1 MELLWPAA
9 AAPLARHSLAQ
20 ALTVVKDAIGREHL
34 LVQRATV
41 ALAASGVEVDVQ
53 QLAGCDVPVRGPF
66 LDGFEV
72 PGAVAFEQWKDE
84 WRAKLQPRIRD
95 CLVKQMDAGRR
106 VGDFATVERH
116 AQVLYELDPLAE
128 EGVRGLMEARAWVGD
143 RSNALK
149 VYARFAAAL
158 AEELGA
164 KPSPELARIAGLL
177 REGRRAAPRP
187 AAPAAVAERQ
197 EKRFEAEPLIGREA
211 EFATLYDAWLEVRG
225 RTPRIVVVTGE
236 PGVGK
241 TTLTNAFV
249 STCQM
254 EGAVV
259 ARAQA
264 YAAERELPFAV
275 LAELIKQLTL
285 QRAIGGAAPEA
296 LSELARVA
304 PEILQAFPGVPRPLE
319 WAAEVI
325 PLRLADAVLK
335 ALEAAAEES
344 PVVLVSDDLHAADN
358 ASVAIMHVVARK
370 LAQSRVLLIL
380 TGRTHELRT
389 VAASALVSDHA
400 IRALQWLELEPLGA
414 DAAERLVRT
423 VAAGAGGGGCGAG
436 AARFPRRASSRRAM
450 ATRWRSSCSR
460 KSGLRMGRVRC

>member
-1 MELLWPAA
+1 
-9 AAPLARHSLAQ
+9 
-20 ALTVVKDAIGREHL
+20 
-34 LVQRATV
+34 
-41 ALAASGVEVDVQ
+41 
-53 QLAGCDVPVRGPF
+53 
-66 LDGFEV
+66 
-72 PGAVAFEQWKDE
+72 
-84 WRAKLQPRIRD
+84 
-95 CLVKQMDAGRR
+95 MDAGRR

-211 EFATLYDAWLEVRG
+211 EFATLYDVWLEVRG

-344 PVVLVSDDLHAADN
+344 PVVLVSDDLHAAD
-358 ASVAIMHVVARK
+358 ASWRRAGCCSFSPAARTSC
-370 LAQSRVLLIL
+370 ARWRRARSSPTMRSGHFSGWSSSRWAR
-380 TGRTHELRT
+380 TRPSGSSGRLPQ
-389 VAASALVSDHA
+389 AL
-400 IRALQWLELEPLGA
+400 
-414 DAAERLVRT
+414 
-423 VAAGAGGGGCGAG
+423 GAG

>member
-1 MELLWPAA
+1 
-9 AAPLARHSLAQ
+9 
-20 ALTVVKDAIGREHL
+20 
-34 LVQRATV
+34 
-41 ALAASGVEVDVQ
+41 
-53 QLAGCDVPVRGPF
+53 
-66 LDGFEV
+66 
-72 PGAVAFEQWKDE
+72 
-84 WRAKLQPRIRD
+84 
-95 CLVKQMDAGRR
+95 
-106 VGDFATVERH
+106 
-116 AQVLYELDPLAE
+116 
-128 EGVRGLMEARAWVGD
+128 
-143 RSNALK
+143 
-149 VYARFAAAL
+149 FAAAL

-296 LSELARVA
+296 LGA
-304 PEILQAFPGVPRPLE
+304 
-319 WAAEVI
+319 
-325 PLRLADAVLK
+325 
-335 ALEAAAEES
+335 
-344 PVVLVSDDLHAADN
+344 
-358 ASVAIMHVVARK
+358 VAR
-370 LAQSRVLLIL
+370 
-380 TGRTHELRT
+380 
-389 VAASALVSDHA
+389 
-400 IRALQWLELEPLGA
+400 
-414 DAAERLVRT
+414 
-423 VAAGAGGGGCGAG
+423 GGGGPARSRPGARG
-436 AARFPRRASSRRAM
+436 
-450 ATRWRSSCSR
+450 T
-460 KSGLRMGRVRC
+460 